1 MHCIFKTKE
10 DLMNK
15 IKSILLLLTLTMAFS
30 NPTRKQFSE
39 AFVQTAKIGNP
50 AVVSIISEKTINNN
64 YHQFFSPFGN
74 QFQNDDFTNQSLGS
88 GVILDAKLGYIVTNN
103 HVVEDAD
110 GIKVVLYDKTEL
122 DAIIIGT
129 DPLSDLAIIQVESNH
144 LTQITTGTSADLNVG
159 EWVVAIG
166 SPFGLQLNHTVTA
179 GIISAVGR
187 SDVISK
193 LNFENFIQHDAAINP
208 GNSGGA
214 LLNLD
219 GELVGINTAIA
230 TGGFSRANAGVGF
243 AIPIDQVKRVT
254 IDLINDGKVSRG
266 WLGVSIQNIDSNMEK
281 LLHLDNH
288 NGVLLSDVF
297 TNSPAE
303 KGGLLPHDIIMGINN
318 KRVDNSAQLKN
329 LISAERPEE
338 TISIKILRDS
348 KKRTL
353 EIKLG
358 SRPSQKDLISGNLN
372 SNDQFDILGFSVENH
387 ETGVII
393 IDVEKKSNSGKQNI
407 KHGDIIVAIGRN
419 VIQSVN
425 TYNKTISKYSLGDII
440 MLRIIR
446 NGNARYV
453 AYEIS

>member
-1 MHCIFKTKE
+1 
-10 DLMNK
+10 MNK

-50 AVVSIISEKTINNN
+50 AVVSIISEKTIKNN

-122 DAIIIGT
+122 DATIIGT

-144 LTQITTGTSADLNVG
+144 LTQIITGTSADLNVG

-266 WLGVSIQNIDSNMEK
+266 WLGVSIQDIDSNMEK
-281 LLHLDNH
+281 VLHLDNH

>member
-1 MHCIFKTKE
+1 
-10 DLMNK
+10 MNK

-266 WLGVSIQNIDSNMEK
+266 WLGVSIQDIDSNMEK
-281 LLHLDNH
+281 VLHLDSH

-348 KKRTL
+348 KKSTL

>member
-1 MHCIFKTKE
+1 
-10 DLMNK
+10 MNK

-348 KKRTL
+348 KKSTL

>member
-1 MHCIFKTKE
+1 
-10 DLMNK
+10 MNK

-39 AFVQTAKIGNP
+39 AIVQTAKIGNP
-50 AVVSIISEKTINNN
+50 AVVSIISEKTIKNN

-122 DAIIIGT
+122 DATIIGT

-266 WLGVSIQNIDSNMEK
+266 WLGVSIQDIDSNMEK
-281 LLHLDNH
+281 VLHLDSH

-348 KKRTL
+348 KKSTL

>member
-1 MHCIFKTKE
+1 
-10 DLMNK
+10 MNK

-122 DAIIIGT
+122 DATIIGT

-266 WLGVSIQNIDSNMEK
+266 WLGVSIQDIDSNMEK
-281 LLHLDNH
+281 VLHLDSH

-348 KKRTL
+348 KKSTL

>member
-1 MHCIFKTKE
+1 
-10 DLMNK
+10 
-15 IKSILLLLTLTMAFS
+15 MAFS

-39 AFVQTAKIGNP
+39 AIVQTAKIGNP
-50 AVVSIISEKTINNN
+50 AVVSIISEKTIKNN

-266 WLGVSIQNIDSNMEK
+266 WLGVSIQDIDSNMEK
-281 LLHLDNH
+281 VLHLDSH

-348 KKRTL
+348 KKSTL

>member
-1 MHCIFKTKE
+1 
-10 DLMNK
+10 MNK

>member
-122 DAIIIGT
+122 DATIIGT

-266 WLGVSIQNIDSNMEK
+266 WLGVSIQDIDSNMEK
-281 LLHLDNH
+281 VLHLDSH

-348 KKRTL
+348 KKSTL